1 MSVDEYLVAVSD
13 FSCGCRALLFY
24 FQKFQDRD
32 KDKLFSSM
40 ALKPTNIHWIIL
52 DSHSN
57 TEKSCIPMY
66 KRQFL
71 MNIKIK
77 KIK

>member
-13 FSCGCRALLFY
+13 FSCDCRALLFY

-40 ALKPTNIHWIIL
+40 AFKLINIHWIRL

-57 TEKSCIPMY
+57 TEKSCIAMY
-66 KRQFL
+66 RRQFL

-77 KIK
+77 IIK